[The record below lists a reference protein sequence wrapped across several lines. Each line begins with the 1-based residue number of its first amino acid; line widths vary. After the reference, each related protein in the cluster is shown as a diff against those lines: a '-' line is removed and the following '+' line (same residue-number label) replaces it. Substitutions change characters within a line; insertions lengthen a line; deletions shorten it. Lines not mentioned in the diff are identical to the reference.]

1 MSLIKTVSLMLIL
14 SALVVMAGYLFGNGS
29 LTMLFILLGIV
40 LAMNLWAYWGSDGVV
55 KRMAGAREVSE
66 QEEPRLHHMVSEV
79 ARMADMPKPR
89 VAVIENESP
98 NAFATGRSPKRALV
112 AVTTGLRRIL
122 DEEELRGVI
131 AHEMAHIKNRD
142 MLTMTIVAVLAG
154 VISLIGTIAMWGM
167 LFGGFGGG
175 GRGGGGGYGAI
186 VGIVGLIVVIVVMP
200 LAAKMVSF
208 TISRTRELF
217 GRRDWSQDHSQP
229 QRARQRPYETG
240 EHGPPPADEGQ
251 QRQRG
256 YGPSVYRQS
265 LGPAQRPSL
274 QRRGLHVCWALL
286 HPSSGGGPGQKAP
299 GADTLL
305 GPAPTTGPFRPAFGS
320 VVRCLGPRRLP

>member
-175 GRGGGGGYGAI
+175 HRGGGGGYGAI

-208 TISRTRELF
+208 TISRTREYSA
-217 GRRDWSQDHSQP
+217 D
-229 QRARQRPYETG
+229 ETG
-240 EHGPPPADEGQ
+240 ARIIRNPNGLANALMKLENTVHRRPMKAS
-251 QRQRG
+251 
-256 YGPSVYRQS
+256 SVNEAMAHLYIVN
-265 LGPAQRPSL
+265 P
-274 QRRGLHVCWALL
+274 
-286 HPSSGGGPGQKAP
+286 
-299 GADTLL
+299 
-305 GPAPTTGPFRPAFGS
+305 
-320 VVRCLGPRRLP
+320 LGPRSAHRSSEGGSMFVGLFSTHPPVEDRVRKLRALILY

>member
-79 ARMADMPKPR
+79 ARLADMPKPR

-167 LFGGFGGG
+167 IFGGFGGG

-186 VGIVGLIVVIVVMP
+186 IGIVGLIVVIVVMP
-200 LAAKMVSF
+200 MAAKMVSF
-208 TISRTRELF
+208 TISRTREYSA
-217 GRRDWSQDHSQP
+217 D
-229 QRARQRPYETG
+229 ETG
-240 EHGPPPADEGQ
+240 ARIIRNPNGLANALMKLENTVH
-251 QRQRG
+251 R
-256 YGPSVYRQS
+256 
-265 LGPAQRPSL
+265 RPM
-274 QRRGLHVCWALL
+274 
-286 HPSSGGGPGQKAP
+286 KANSTNEAMAHLYIVNP
-299 GADTLL
+299 
-305 GPAPTTGPFRPAFGS
+305 
-320 VVRCLGPRRLP
+320 LGPRSAHRSSEGGSMFVGLFSTHPPVEDRVRKLRALILY

>member
-40 LAMNLWAYWGSDGVV
+40 LVMNLWAYWGSDGVV

-66 QEEPRLHHMVSEV
+66 QEEPRLHYMVSEV

-167 LFGGFGGG
+167 IFGGFGGG

-186 VGIVGLIVVIVVMP
+186 IGIVGLIVVIVVMP
-200 LAAKMVSF
+200 MAAKMVSF
-208 TISRTRELF
+208 TISRTREYSA
-217 GRRDWSQDHSQP
+217 D
-229 QRARQRPYETG
+229 ETG
-240 EHGPPPADEGQ
+240 ARIIRNPNGLANALMKLENTVH
-251 QRQRG
+251 R
-256 YGPSVYRQS
+256 
-265 LGPAQRPSL
+265 RPMK
-274 QRRGLHVCWALL
+274 A
-286 HPSSGGGPGQKAP
+286 SSTNEAMAHLYIVNP
-299 GADTLL
+299 
-305 GPAPTTGPFRPAFGS
+305 
-320 VVRCLGPRRLP
+320 LGPRSAHRSSEGGSMFVGLFSTHPPVEDRVRKLRELILY